1 MSAAELYWP
10 PKVYPVTAEDANH
23 HKRALFVCPFTPAI
37 LANPS
42 PLLHALGYAASQAT
56 ERCIVLFSTP
66 TGPQLYP
73 ALRAAPKQHFAAL
86 SRFLA
91 QVYSVLAAGQWEAG
105 RPLTDVEVRFD
116 GEEGDWAL
124 KLGSLSFVIG
134 FEGFEG
140 LAADILAQA
149 APDLTSNERRLVQIE
164 PELDQLVQNAG
175 ELPTASELGYKVSA
189 MGGTFDHLHAAHKL
203 LLHMALFATEQR
215 LIVGVM
221 AHRLLATKSH
231 AAVLDNLDTRLG
243 AATAFLR
250 RCGGEARG
258 IVLDVVEIQDALGP
272 TAWDPE
278 ISLLV
283 VSKETLSGGN
293 MVNRVRGEKG
303 LSVLDMLAIDVISS
317 EFAHDKRSTRDLSA
331 VEEAL
336 LKDAKM
342 GSTGIRDFI
351 ARQQQSQQ

>member
-1 MSAAELYWP
+1 MAA
-10 PKVYPVTAEDANH
+10 D
-23 HKRALFVCPFTPAI
+23 
-37 LANPS
+37 
-42 PLLHALGYAASQAT
+42 
-56 ERCIVLFSTP
+56 IV
-66 TGPQLYP
+66 GK
-73 ALRAAPKQHFAAL
+73 AAPKL
-86 SRFLA
+86 SSEQRRF
-91 QVYSVLAAGQWEAG
+91 
-105 RPLTDVEVRFD
+105 
-116 GEEGDWAL
+116 
-124 KLGSLSFVIG
+124 
-134 FEGFEG
+134 
-140 LAADILAQA
+140 
-149 APDLTSNERRLVQIE
+149 VQIE
-164 PELDQLVQNAG
+164 AELAQLVQNPG
-175 ELPTASELGYKVSA
+175 ELPTASEPGYAVAA

-221 AHRLLATKSH
+221 ADRLLATKNH
-231 AAVLDNLDTRLG
+231 AEVLEGLDTRLG

-283 VSKETLSGGN
+283 VSKETLGGGN

-303 LSVLDMLAIDVISS
+303 LSILDMLSIDVISS

-331 VEEAL
+331 VDDAA

-342 GSTGIRDFI
+342 GSTGIREFL
-351 ARQQQSQQ
+351 ARHQQQG